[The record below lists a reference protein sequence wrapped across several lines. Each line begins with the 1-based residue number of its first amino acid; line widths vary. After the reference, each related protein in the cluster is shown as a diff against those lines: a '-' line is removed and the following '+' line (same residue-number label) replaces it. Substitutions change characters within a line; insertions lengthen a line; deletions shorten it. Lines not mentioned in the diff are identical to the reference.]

1 MNQNKFGWFTGVL
14 LVFVLV
20 LLQGISRGEEQRYT
34 NPTLGISFPITADM
48 ILYTP
53 KNPGPFTFE
62 ESTQFFLVNKWKPS
76 DLVMLNLSAVT
87 DEVDLDYLKSQLE
100 KKGLPQPGY
109 RKVSVQYTNIGQDPP
124 KRAVEHIFELRVKK
138 PKTIRQ
144 IALIHRGKGLA
155 FFCTAN
161 SNRFQE
167 TNKEFFDPFLRSI
180 KFE

>member
-1 MNQNKFGWFTGVL
+1 MTKFKHGWISGL
-14 LVFVLV
+14 LFVTVLV
-20 LLQGISRGEEQRYT
+20 LFHGISQGEEQRYA
-34 NPTLGISFPITADM
+34 NSSLGISFPLSTDM

-53 KNPGPFTFE
+53 EKPGPFTFE

-76 DLVMLNLSAVT
+76 DLVMLNLSAVV

-100 KKGLPQPGY
+100 KEGLPQPGY
-109 RKVSVQYTNIGQDPP
+109 RKVAVQYTTIGQNPP
-124 KRAVEHIFELRVKK
+124 KRAVEHIFELQSKQ

-144 IALIHRGKGLA
+144 IALVHQGKGLA

-161 SNRFQE
+161 TDRFQE

>member
-1 MNQNKFGWFTGVL
+1 MSTFKRGWISGL
-14 LVFVLV
+14 LIISVLV
-20 LLQGISRGEEQRYT
+20 LFHSLSQGEEPAYT
-34 NPTLGISFPITADM
+34 NPNLGISFPLSKDM

-53 KNPGPFTFE
+53 ENPGPFTFE

-87 DEVDLDYLKSQLE
+87 DEVDLDFLKSQLE
-100 KKGLPQPGY
+100 KEGLPQPGY
-109 RKVSVQYTNIGQDPP
+109 VKVAVRYTTIGNPP
-124 KRAVEHIFELRVKK
+124 TRAVEHIFDLQTKK
-138 PKTIRQ
+138 PRTIRQ

-161 SNRFQE
+161 ADRFDE
-167 TNKEFFDPFLRSI
+167 TNKEFFDPFLKSI

>member
-1 MNQNKFGWFTGVL
+1 MSKIKPGWISGLL

-20 LLQGISRGEEQRYT
+20 LLHGVSRGEEQRYT
-34 NPTLGISFPITADM
+34 NPSLGISFPLTADM

-53 KNPGPFTFE
+53 ENPGPFSFE

-76 DLVMLNLSAVT
+76 DLVMLNLSEVSA
-87 DEVDLDYLKSQLE
+87 EVDLDFLKSQLE

-109 RKVSVQYTNIGQDPP
+109 RKVSVQYTSIGQDPP
-124 KRAVEHIFELRVKK
+124 KRAVEHIFDLKVKK
-138 PKTIRQ
+138 PRTIRQ
-144 IALIHRGKGLA
+144 IALIHKGQGLA

-161 SNRFQE
+161 ADRFQE

-180 KFE
+180 TFE